1 MFFVQK
7 DKKVEKENAMTEK
20 EAKRLCDVIRQ
31 TAYDLHAYLGI
42 GYLEKVYENGL
53 AHRLGKAG
61 LSVQTQVPIA
71 VHDEDGFL
79 LGEYVADMIVEGNLV
94 ELKSVTTLSPAHLA
108 QTINYL
114 HALRLDHGLLV
125 NFGSPKFQCRHL
137 YRRQ

>member
-1 MFFVQK
+1 MFFAQK
-7 DKKVEKENAMTEK
+7 YKKVEKENAMTEK

-53 AHRLGKAG
+53 AHRLEKAG
-61 LSVQTQVPIA
+61 MSVQTQVPIA

-79 LGEYVADMIVEGNLV
+79 LGEYVADMIVEGILV

-137 YRRQ
+137 YHRK